1 MHVSLQKRAKKSHFY
16 GHLVRS
22 NVPLKLLKIYV
33 LWRCFLKNEKRSNR
47 GFFISKKYRKRFFR
61 LFNYKRSLFFELPGL
76 DKLLAQNAPKFLTWQ
91 R

>member
-1 MHVSLQKRAKKSHFY
+1 M
-16 GHLVRS
+16 
-22 NVPLKLLKIYV
+22 
-33 LWRCFLKNEKRSNR
+33 KNEKRSNR

-91 R
+91 RKPSETHPIFQAGTFSLVKKEKNH